1 MASLMPPVKLSYHIA
16 IPLLAKALE
25 FLPGPRSLLGQEAAI
40 GVYEHSRQL
49 QAVLERACAPAS
61 VVRPSPEAALNTA
74 AVGGRCANFL
84 QPAVPLG
91 PSPEAV
97 PRPEP
102 VHGLPGHV

>member
-1 MASLMPPVKLSYHIA
+1 MASLLPPVKLSYHIA
-16 IPLLAKALE
+16 ILLLAKALE
-25 FLPGPRSLLGQEAAI
+25 FPPGPRPLLGQEAAV
-40 GVYEHSRQL
+40 GLYQHSRQL

-61 VVRPSPEAALNTA
+61 VVSPSPVAALNIA
-74 AVGGRCANFL
+74 ALGGRCANFL

-97 PRPEP
+97 PHPEP